1 MIEEELGAL
10 NMPKTIKRNISSGI
24 QKKKK
29 KKKKKKNKKEKKKK
43 KKKKKLIIKCIN
55 IVTILISIFKFI

>member
-29 KKKKKKNKKEKKKK
+29 KKKKKKKTNNKMY
-43 KKKKKLIIKCIN
+43 
-55 IVTILISIFKFI
+55 